1 MQQQAEYVFNTP
13 TPLLVTK
20 QELRV
25 PSHGKRVIANLPYD
39 PSGLRTTK
47 TATWE
52 ALDKVCICIYCIY
65 VNTLSICIY
74 VSPTISFYVR

>member
-1 MQQQAEYVFNTP
+1 MFNTSK
-13 TPLLVTK
+13 PLLVTK

-52 ALDKVCICIYCIY
+52 ALDKVTLMHVNIDLY
-65 VNTLSICIY
+65 VCMNVCMINIY
-74 VSPTISFYVR
+74 VSYT